1 MIDTELRYA
10 FCTLPIA
17 RVRVEYVE
25 PYALRMVEVI
35 VASPCVDVR
44 FYISN

>member
-17 RVRVEYVE
+17 RVRVEYIE
-25 PYALRMVEVI
+25 PYTLRMIEVI
-35 VASPCVDVR
+35 VASPCVDIR
-44 FYISN
+44 FDVSD